1 MISKVLRLIRQF
13 HKMSQLELA
22 AKLDISKSY
31 LSELESGKKTV
42 SLALLEKYSS
52 IFDIPAS
59 SLVFLSETLSHE
71 NPKKFSDRFG
81 KGFSEKVITVMEWL
95 VDKETQKEA

>member
-1 MISKVLRLIRQF
+1 
-13 HKMSQLELA
+13 MSQLELA

-95 VDKETQKEA
+95 VDKETQKKA

>member
-95 VDKETQKEA
+95 VDKETQKKA

>member
-95 VDKETQKEA
+95 VDKENQKKA